1 MDSDHVFPAESLCR
15 LWARN
20 VDIVGVNY
28 SRRCSPT
35 APTAARFVTDD
46 PDQDT
51 DNLVYTTKEKY
62 EDDVLEEVS
71 HLGFGL
77 CLLKASIFHKLQV
90 EAEAKG
96 ETSSLPLFTFPFNEA
111 GMGVIS
117 DDVHILDW
125 KSAV

>member
-1 MDSDHVFPAESLCR
+1 MWVFDYFLWRETDNVGRAGGLCSR
-15 LWARN
+15 GAPT

-71 HLGFGL
+71 HLGFAIGR
-77 CLLKASIFHKLQV
+77 ASCRESVCQSV
-90 EAEAKG
+90 
-96 ETSSLPLFTFPFNEA
+96 
-111 GMGVIS
+111 
-117 DDVHILDW
+117 
-125 KSAV
+125 

>member
-1 MDSDHVFPAESLCR
+1 MWGADYILWMDSDHVFPAESLCR

-51 DNLVYTTKEKY
+51 DNLVYTDRKS
-62 EDDVLEEVS
+62 DVSGKSVS
-71 HLGFGL
+71 VRVDLGGRRII
-77 CLLKASIFHKLQV
+77 KKK
-90 EAEAKG
+90 EAELQRSRIAKKN
-96 ETSSLPLFTFPFNEA
+96 T
-111 GMGVIS
+111 
-117 DDVHILDW
+117 
-125 KSAV
+125 

>member
-1 MDSDHVFPAESLCR
+1 MSCEASLAAWISLFFFMIRRPPRSTRTDTLFPYTTLFRSVMWGADYILWMDSDHVFPAESLCR

-51 DNLVYTTKEKY
+51 DNLEIGRAHV
-62 EDDVLEEVS
+62 
-71 HLGFGL
+71 
-77 CLLKASIFHKLQV
+77 
-90 EAEAKG
+90 
-96 ETSSLPLFTFPFNEA
+96 
-111 GMGVIS
+111 
-117 DDVHILDW
+117 
-125 KSAV
+125 

>member
-1 MDSDHVFPAESLCR
+1 MLRQPPISTRTNTLFPYTPRFRSDAVMWGSDYILWMDSDHVFPAKSLCR

-51 DNLVYTTKEKY
+51 DNLVYTRSEERRVGKEC
-62 EDDVLEEVS
+62 VS
-71 HLGFGL
+71 T
-77 CLLKASIFHKLQV
+77 CRSRW
-90 EAEAKG
+90 
-96 ETSSLPLFTFPFNEA
+96 SPYN
-111 GMGVIS
+111 
-117 DDVHILDW
+117 
-125 KSAV
+125 